1 MVTQYVVILVICVA
15 TISMLFL
22 VSRQKSNA
30 GRARMESEARKEHE
44 EQTRMMTQ
52 RLADTGT
59 EWRVAQ
65 DEANAKPDPEEL
77 VDQSIEAQFDRQ

>member
-1 MVTQYVVILVICVA
+1 MVTQYVVILFICVA

-22 VSRQKSNA
+22 VSRQKNGA

-44 EQTRMMTQ
+44 KQTRMMTR

-59 EWRVAQ
+59 EWRTAQ
-65 DEANAKPDPEEL
+65 DEANAEPDPEDL

>member
-1 MVTQYVVILVICVA
+1 MVTQYAIILVICVA

-22 VSRQKSNA
+22 VSRQKNS
-30 GRARMESEARKEHE
+30 GQARMESEAQKAHE

-59 EWRVAQ
+59 EWRIAQ
-65 DEANAKPDPEEL
+65 DEANSQPDPEDL
-77 VDQSIEAQFDRQ
+77 VDQSIEAQFERQ

>member
-1 MVTQYVVILVICVA
+1 MVTQLAIILGIGVA

-30 GRARMESEARKEHE
+30 GRARMESEARKKHE

-59 EWRVAQ
+59 EWRTAQ
-65 DEANAKPDPEEL
+65 DQANAKPDLEDL
-77 VDQSIEAQFDRQ
+77 VDQSIESQFDRQ